1 MELWMMRICS
11 QFVLG
16 AFLVAAVGWS
26 GTATASTVKAL
37 VDLSQ
42 QRMHVF
48 VEGKKKYTWTVSTGK
63 KGWRT
68 KPGFYTPFAQRK
80 KFYST
85 KWRMSLPYLTMIG
98 SDGTAIHGTHLTG
111 KLGRPA
117 SHGCIRLSVA
127 NAAKFYKLV
136 ESYGMWSTQVEVRP

>member
-1 MELWMMRICS
+1 MRICS

-16 AFLVAAVGWS
+16 IALLIATVWS
-26 GTATASTVKAL
+26 GTASASTVKAL

-48 VEGKKKYTWTVSTGK
+48 VEGKKKYTWVVSTGK

-68 KPGFYTPFAQRK
+68 KPGFYTPFAQRRR
-80 KFYST
+80 FYSS

-98 SDGTAIHGTHLTG
+98 SDGTAIHGTYRTS

-117 SHGCIRLSVA
+117 SHGCIRLSVG

-136 ESYGMWSTQVEVRP
+136 KNYGMWSTQVEVRP